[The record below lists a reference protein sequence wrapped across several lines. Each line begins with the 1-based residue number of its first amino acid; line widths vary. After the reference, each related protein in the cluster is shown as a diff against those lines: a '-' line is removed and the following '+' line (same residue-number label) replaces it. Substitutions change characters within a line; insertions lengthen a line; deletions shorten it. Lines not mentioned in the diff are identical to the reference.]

1 MIYKGYDIVEVLAKH
16 LHRSM
21 DEIYHHGYDLRN
33 TDHKNIAVIN
43 WFNRTFMVETF
54 ETMDA
59 TIYMRVEEIIN

>member
-1 MIYKGYDIVEVLAKH
+1 
-16 LHRSM
+16 M